1 MQQCNDILGRVNA
14 LETFGLVDGPGVRF
28 VVFLQGCNMRCKY
41 CHNPETWC
49 FNQGTD
55 YNLELPKIKKKVKD
69 FDEMIKRIEIF
80 GGEPNDQDW
89 NELEDFLREL
99 KELNKELWVWT
110 RYPLDE
116 CPKFEKELC
125 DYIKTG
131 SYIEELRCD
140 DNIQYGIKLA
150 TSNQKI
156 NKKDIDY

>member
-1 MQQCNDILGRVNA
+1 MNILATQYTLSRKS
-14 LETFGLVDGPGVRF
+14 LEIYVA
-28 VVFLQGCNMRCKY
+28 GCKGDARYGHCRN

-99 KELNKELWVWT
+99 KELNKEL
-110 RYPLDE
+110 
-116 CPKFEKELC
+116 C

-131 SYIEELRCD
+131 SYIEELKSD

-156 NKKDIDY
+156 NKKGIDY

>member
-1 MQQCNDILGRVNA
+1 MNILATQYTLSRKS
-14 LETFGLVDGPGVRF
+14 LEIYVA
-28 VVFLQGCNMRCKY
+28 GCKGDARYGHCRN

-55 YNLELPKIKKKVKD
+55 YKLELPKIRKKVED

-131 SYIEELRCD
+131 SYIEELKSD

-156 NKKDIDY
+156 NKKGIDY

>member
-1 MQQCNDILGRVNA
+1 MNILATQYTLSRKS
-14 LETFGLVDGPGVRF
+14 LEIYVA
-28 VVFLQGCNMRCKY
+28 GCKGDARYGHCRN

-99 KELNKELWVWT
+99 KELNKEL
-110 RYPLDE
+110 
-116 CPKFEKELC
+116 C

-156 NKKDIDY
+156 NKKGIDY